1 MDDDPSDTE
10 RLVTLT
16 RTLVDQVDKIRLYVV
31 IICAV
36 QTLTLV
42 TGLPEVIISIAAL
55 GIICAV
61 QVLAFLGVVYA
72 VTRT

>member
-16 RTLVDQVDKIRLYVV
+16 RTLVDQVDKIRLYV
-31 IICAV
+31 
-36 QTLTLV
+36 
-42 TGLPEVIISIAAL
+42 